1 MLKNYRKMQLLKF
14 GNHCPRVL
22 KRALF
27 GLRVICL
34 EPLSL
39 LAAPQRDKESHLES
53 FGVTE
58 KLPITGEND

>member
-22 KRALF
+22 KWALF

-39 LAAPQRDKESHLES
+39 PATPKETKKAISSH
-53 FGVTE
+53 FV
-58 KLPITGEND
+58 